1 MFNLK
6 EGEIPLYN
14 YFLIHYKSLLYSFVN
29 SYLKV
34 FQNYFLIGIKFGH
47 EILSLKFLHEFNL
60 YFVCSD
66 WIFNSEKSFL
76 IFGTS

>member
-47 EILSLKFLHEFNL
+47 EIPFFEIS
-60 YFVCSD
+60 
-66 WIFNSEKSFL
+66 
-76 IFGTS
+76 T